1 MASGE
6 AGGTYAVTCRPP
18 SYLNLS
24 VTSWP
29 DVGEI
34 AVGSLVVAAAARF
47 VRGLKGG
54 GFFVADPVA
63 VGESAEAAFE
73 DDDKPAR
80 PYCCNHEAGAV
91 SATAIGAVGSSALG
105 T

>member
-18 SYLNLS
+18 SNSNLP

-29 DVGEI
+29 AVGEI

-47 VRGLKGG
+47 VRGLKGF

-73 DDDKPAR
+73 DDVEPAR
-80 PYCCNHEAGAV
+80 PYCCNHECDARSHA
-91 SATAIGAVGSSALG
+91 SSKRRRFG
-105 T
+105 G